1 MSLPADPLAAA
12 GKVQTIG
19 QAAKLND
26 ELETE
31 LALNDDLDP
40 AWEKDAEA
48 ARDQLADR
56 FGGFDALHSK
66 GQSAG
71 RAPKP
76 VVQGGQVIKPKKP
89 AKPAKTS
96 KPPAGKPAGK
106 GSPAGRGR
114 ASAGSTKTGRRR
126 ASSSGARRFAGGLV
140 GDVAQQSGSTAAGS
154 MGLWVLAGTIGL
166 TLLYVLIS
174 GRGPQAV
181 TWSASSLVRGLTWF
195 MAPTDPLNSTPKGE
209 HLKQTAAKAVAD
221 SPGASGD
228 TNGGGGD
235 FAPSI
240 PPRST
245 APRIP
250 DHITGMGAGHI

>member
-1 MSLPADPLAAA
+1 VSLPADPLAAA

-26 ELETE
+26 ELEAE
-31 LALNDDLDP
+31 LALNDELDP
-40 AWEKDAEA
+40 EWEKNAEA

-56 FGGFDALHSK
+56 FGGFDALHAK
-66 GQSAG
+66 TQG

-76 VVQGGQVIKPKKP
+76 VVKDGQVIKPKKP

-96 KPPAGKPAGK
+96 KPAAGKPAGK

-114 ASAGSTKTGRRR
+114 ASAGTSKTGGRRR

-221 SPGASGD
+221 SPGAGSD

-235 FAPSI
+235 YAPSI
-240 PPRST
+240 PSRST